1 MNRENIRQQLVDHYL
16 DLYQLAYSML
26 NDDDD
31 ARDAVQEALACT
43 MARPLLDKPLAYCYQ
58 VLRRTAIDTLRHRA
72 RMIPFQ
78 TDIAEEVHD
87 EESEAAYGDLLDQ
100 AMRLLDH
107 LPQATRALI
116 VLHDEKGHSYS
127 ELASL
132 TGMNI
137 MTIRRRIKKAHNAM
151 RQKLKNKKENIQ

>member
-78 TDIAEEVHD
+78 TDIAEEVRD

-100 AMRLLDH
+100 AMRLRDN